1 MKCLNLLNIVIK
13 TVDFLVYSFYNI
25 LCEKN
30 SIPFKFVSIVL
41 IFYIN
46 VNKIILNYFW
56 KNAGIKI
63 LLVDWK

>member
-41 IFYIN
+41 IFHVK
-46 VNKIILNYFW
+46 VNKIVLNYFW
-56 KNAGIKI
+56 KNTGIKI